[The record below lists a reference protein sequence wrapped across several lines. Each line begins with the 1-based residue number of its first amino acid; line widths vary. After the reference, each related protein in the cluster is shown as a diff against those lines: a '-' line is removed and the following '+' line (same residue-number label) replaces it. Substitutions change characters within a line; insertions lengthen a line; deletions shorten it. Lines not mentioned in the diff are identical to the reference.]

1 MVMMKNMALLLAL
14 FSGTCS
20 ANAYVYMGADA
31 LSNSSA
37 YSLQYGFAFAAN
49 QEMDFGYDLD
59 FTQWN
64 KDIHSFGINIKPMFH
79 RQQFYLAPIVGM
91 HYFSDD
97 IDFGYSLGAEVGY
110 VYQQVTFK
118 VGYKDVD
125 EEFVDND
132 AFYAGIAIRFK

>member
-1 MVMMKNMALLLAL
+1 
-14 FSGTCS
+14 
-20 ANAYVYMGADA
+20 
-31 LSNSSA
+31 
-37 YSLQYGFAFAAN
+37 
-49 QEMDFGYDLD
+49 
-59 FTQWN
+59 
-64 KDIHSFGINIKPMFH
+64 
-79 RQQFYLAPIVGM
+79 M